1 MKTLFQVPNKIG
13 SVTRRRDPV
22 VDVVELK
29 KNLVLLKKPAAAV
42 QQGLTNPLQPFNSNS
57 LAVQNLN

>member
-13 SVTRRRDPV
+13 AVTRRRDPV

-29 KNLVLLKKPAAAV
+29 KNIVLLKKPAAAV
-42 QQGLTNPLQPFNSNS
+42 
-57 LAVQNLN
+57 